1 MIQVS
6 WALEIS
12 FYLGLLNYVLG
23 TLLLGSPLPFPSIK
37 RLGSLMIKDSFAVW
51 ILASSMTL
59 ILNLVHGLRALLGLS
74 WDSFFAWVAANTAA
88 VASNM
93 VGIKSL
99 PLGSYAT
106 YLSPII
112 SRITSILSTT
122 LASLIALQLLGLI
135 ISRKAPEI
143 VALGILLYSI
153 PMGFFKRAG
162 ALLIAGAVV
171 LSLGLP
177 ALPAFVEYLSSSVRG
192 SSVGLGGLGQV
203 TFWVRDLT
211 GGALGS
217 SILMIY
223 SSPDKRDQSLVA
235 EIPTDARGAAAAN
248 ATDQLVGRKL
258 YFSLEAMG
266 WRFHSSTQLEIPR
279 SCAVSV
285 CSFNVTV
292 EGILVSDSP
301 YIYVH
306 LPPALASY
314 VIVKD
319 PEEGVMNLSLDL
331 RGGTRLVV
339 TAPSST
345 SVSDPV
351 VDGAPSRWDGADTS
365 SWQGVPVVTY
375 WKTLEGGNRTIL
387 IRYFKGAP
395 PEPSLRSSIGVGDQD
410 LQDLLAQAVLYLFLL
425 FVFPTTYITLMG
437 LATYSLARFLE
448 RGSR

>member
-37 RLGSLMIKDSFAVW
+37 RLGSLMIKDSFAIW
-51 ILASSMTL
+51 ILASSLTL
-59 ILNLVHGLRALLGLS
+59 ILNAIHSLSSVLGLS
-74 WDSFFAWVAANTAA
+74 WDSFFTWTAAHTAA
-88 VASNM
+88 VASHI
-93 VGIKSL
+93 VGLKSL

-106 YLSPII
+106 YLSPVI
-112 SRITSILSTT
+112 SRLVSILSTA
-122 LASLIALQLLGLI
+122 LASLVALQLLGLI
-135 ISRKAPEI
+135 IYRKAPEI

-153 PMGFFKRAG
+153 PMGFFKKAG

-177 ALPAFVEYLSSSVRG
+177 ALPGFIEYIGSPSPG
-192 SSVGLGGLGQV
+192 SSGGLESLGRV

-217 SILMIY
+217 SLLLIY
-223 SSPDKRDQSLVA
+223 SSPDKRDPALVA
-235 EIPTDARGAAAAN
+235 EIPTDSRGAAVTN
-248 ATDQLVGRKL
+248 ITSPLVGRRL

-266 WRFHSSTQLEIPR
+266 WRFYSSTELEVPS
-279 SCAVSV
+279 SCSVSM
-285 CSFNVTV
+285 CSFNITV
-292 EGILVSDSP
+292 EGILASDSP

-306 LPPALASY
+306 LPPTLTRY

-331 RGGTRLVV
+331 RGEARLVI

-345 SVSDPV
+345 SISDPV
-351 VDGAPSRWDGADTS
+351 VDGAPSQWDGVDRS
-365 SWQGVPVVTY
+365 SWQGVPVASY
-375 WKTLEGGNRTIL
+375 WKTLSGGDHTIS

-395 PEPSLRSSIGVGDQD
+395 PEPSLRFSISLGDQD
-410 LQDLLAQAVLYLFLL
+410 LQDLLAQAILDLFLL
-425 FVFPTTYITLMG
+425 FVFPTTYLTLMG

-448 RGSR
+448 KGSR